1 MATTRANC
9 LRFPFFFFLQNKM
22 CCLQNPSFYEIT
34 RTFTL
39 FLSIFSRLFISL
51 FVLIMKSP
59 KSNQIDE
66 KIRIVCVCVLVCL
79 CTPCIIFIQHF
90 AHISIFYSI
99 FSFCFGLQLSYSSTE
114 AKIAQHKFTLL
125 LIYKILC

>member
-9 LRFPFFFFLQNKM
+9 WRFPFFFFQNKM
-22 CCLQNPSFYEIT
+22 CCLQSPSFYEIT

-66 KIRIVCVCVLVCL
+66 KIRIVCVLVCS
-79 CTPCIIFIQHF
+79 CAPCIIFIQHF

-99 FSFCFGLQLSYSSTE
+99 FSFSFGLQLSYSSTE